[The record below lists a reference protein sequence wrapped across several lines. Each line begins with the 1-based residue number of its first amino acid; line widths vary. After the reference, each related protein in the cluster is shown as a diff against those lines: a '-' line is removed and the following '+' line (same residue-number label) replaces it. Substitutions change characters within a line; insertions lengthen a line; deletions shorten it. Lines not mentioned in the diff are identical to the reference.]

1 MIILLILSVLLS
13 IPVTLRAIRKAKEL
27 PDSVSSFSYYI
38 GDIRFSLWIAS
49 VASLLLFPMLYALPT
64 SLTIVGG
71 LVSAGLLMV
80 AASPYYRTERK
91 VIHYFGGYLF
101 GVASQVVV
109 AILEPWL
116 LCLWTFFPF
125 IFIKHEWR
133 ENATFISEAIC
144 VLSLVASITI
154 KLY

>member
-13 IPVTLRAIRKAKEL
+13 VPVTLLAIRKAKEL

-38 GDIRFSLWIAS
+38 GDIRFSLWIAAL
-49 VASLLLFPMLYALPT
+49 ASLLLFPMLHALPT
-64 SLTIVGG
+64 SLAFVGG

-80 AASPYYRTERK
+80 AASPYYRTEGK

-116 LCLWTFFPF
+116 LCIWTIFPF
-125 IFIKHEWR
+125 VFIKHEWR

-144 VLSLVASITI
+144 VLLLVTSIAI
-154 KLY
+154 RQY

>member
-13 IPVTLRAIRKAKEL
+13 IPVTLLAIRKAKEL

-38 GDIRFSLWIAS
+38 GDILFSLWIAS
-49 VASLLLFPMLYALPT
+49 VASLLLFPMLHSLPT
-64 SLTIVGG
+64 SLVFVGG

-80 AASPYYRTERK
+80 AASPYYRTEWK

-101 GVASQVVV
+101 GVGSQIVV
-109 AILEPWL
+109 AILETWL
-116 LCLWTFFPF
+116 LCLWTVFPF

-144 VLSLVASITI
+144 VLSLVASIAI

>member
-13 IPVTLRAIRKAKEL
+13 IPVTLLAIRKAKEL

-38 GDIRFSLWIAS
+38 GDVLFSLWIAS
-49 VASLLLFPMLYALPT
+49 VASLLLFPMLHALPT
-64 SLTIVGG
+64 SLVFVGG

-80 AASPYYRTERK
+80 AASPYYRTEWK

-101 GVASQVVV
+101 GVGSQIVV

-116 LCLWTFFPF
+116 LCLWTVFPF
-125 IFIKHEWR
+125 IFIKHEW
-133 ENATFISEAIC
+133 
-144 VLSLVASITI
+144 LSLIHI
-154 KLY
+154 